1 MSTSDATAP
10 ETWMVA
16 EDLAIRFCN
25 LLQDNMDW
33 DTVSPQDWRGRAVSA
48 MTTAAEAGTRFSE
61 VFAEAARKLQIDTT
75 LVKTDGELAAL
86 TTALTDPVVFVE
98 FANVLRTQAVYIVP
112 MTKIRRDAAK
122 AEKRLTR

>member
-1 MSTSDATAP
+1 M
-10 ETWMVA
+10 
-16 EDLAIRFCN
+16 
-25 LLQDNMDW
+25 
-33 DTVSPQDWRGRAVSA
+33 SA